1 MPMYNLIEY
10 SGNYAKTSDSL
21 GKYCRDE
28 PGKNITNSESET
40 FKSRFTNT
48 GNAGTVN
55 VKIAVPSKFLSNFW
69 RALEMLPINCEITLD
84 LTWSSNH
91 VIYKVGRATS
101 FEVTDTKLYVPV
113 VTLSTQGNEKLLQ
126 QLKSDFK
133 RTLKRT
139 EININQNY
147 QCRHKTDYL
156 IDN

>member
-1 MPMYNLIEY
+1 MYNLIEY

-91 VIYKVGRATS
+91 VIYKVGRATT

-133 RTLKRT
+133 RTLNWNKYQSKLSMQT
-139 EININQNY
+139 QN
-147 QCRHKTDYL
+147 RL
-156 IDN
+156 LNW

>member
-10 SGNYAKTSDSL
+10 GGNYAKTSDSL

-69 RALEMLPINCEITLD
+69 RALEMLPINCETTLD

-91 VIYKVGRATS
+91 VIYKVGRATT

-133 RTLKRT
+133 RTLNWNKYQSKLSMQT
-139 EININQNY
+139 QN
-147 QCRHKTDYL
+147 RL
-156 IDN
+156 LNW

>member
-84 LTWSSNH
+84 LTWSLNH
-91 VIYKVGRATS
+91 VIYKVGRATT

-133 RTLKRT
+133 RTLNWNKYQSKLSMQT
-139 EININQNY
+139 QN
-147 QCRHKTDYL
+147 RL
-156 IDN
+156 LNW

>member
-91 VIYKVGRATS
+91 VIYKVGRATT

-113 VTLSTQGNEKLLQ
+113 MTLSTQGNEKLLQ

-133 RTLKRT
+133 RTLNWNKYQSKLSMQT
-139 EININQNY
+139 QN
-147 QCRHKTDYL
+147 RL
-156 IDN
+156 LNW

>member
-1 MPMYNLIEY
+1 MPIYNLIEY

-91 VIYKVGRATS
+91 VIYKVGRATT

-133 RTLKRT
+133 RTLNWNKYQSKLSMQT
-139 EININQNY
+139 QN
-147 QCRHKTDYL
+147 RL
-156 IDN
+156 LNW

>member
-1 MPMYNLIEY
+1 
-10 SGNYAKTSDSL
+10 
-21 GKYCRDE
+21 
-28 PGKNITNSESET
+28 
-40 FKSRFTNT
+40 
-48 GNAGTVN
+48 
-55 VKIAVPSKFLSNFW
+55 
-69 RALEMLPINCEITLD
+69 MLPINCEITLD

-91 VIYKVGRATS
+91 VIYKVGRATT

>member
-55 VKIAVPSKFLSNFW
+55 VKITVPSKFLSNFW

-91 VIYKVGRATS
+91 VIYKVGRATT

-133 RTLKRT
+133 RTLNWNKYQSKLSMQT
-139 EININQNY
+139 QN
-147 QCRHKTDYL
+147 RL
-156 IDN
+156 LNW

>member
-10 SGNYAKTSDSL
+10 SGKYAKTSDSL

-91 VIYKVGRATS
+91 VIYKVGRATT

-133 RTLKRT
+133 RTLNWNKYQSKLSMQT
-139 EININQNY
+139 QN
-147 QCRHKTDYL
+147 RL
-156 IDN
+156 LNW

>member
-133 RTLKRT
+133 RTLNWNKYQSKLSMQT
-139 EININQNY
+139 QN
-147 QCRHKTDYL
+147 RL
-156 IDN
+156 LNW

>member
-91 VIYKVGRATS
+91 VIYKVGRATT

-133 RTLKRT
+133 RTLNWNKYQSKLSMQT
-139 EININQNY
+139 QN
-147 QCRHKTDYL
+147 RL
-156 IDN
+156 LNW

>member
-10 SGNYAKTSDSL
+10 GVNYAKTSDSL

-91 VIYKVGRATS
+91 VIYKVGRATT

-133 RTLKRT
+133 RTLNWNKYQSKLSMQT
-139 EININQNY
+139 QN
-147 QCRHKTDYL
+147 RL
-156 IDN
+156 LNW

>member
-91 VIYKVGRATS
+91 VIYKVGRATT

-133 RTLKRT
+133 RTLNWNKYQSKLSMQT
-139 EININQNY
+139 QN
-147 QCRHKTDYL
+147 RWL
-156 IDN
+156 NW

>member
-28 PGKNITNSESET
+28 PGKNKTNSASET

-91 VIYKVGRATS
+91 VIYKVGRATT

-133 RTLKRT
+133 RTLNWNKYQSKLSMQT
-139 EININQNY
+139 QN
-147 QCRHKTDYL
+147 RL
-156 IDN
+156 LNW